1 MLLFGGPIVWKV
13 NKQNIITTSSTE
25 VELLAL
31 SQIAKEAIFISR
43 LLKAMTLR
51 LDKLLIIEC
60 DNKQT
65 LRLVTKDSMKLSTK
79 LRHMDIHNHWL
90 QQEHSE

>member
-90 QQEHSE
+90 